1 MPRFTFWA
9 VRLSLIY
16 LLLGFSLGAL
26 LLANKGILIAAWIWK
41 LLPLHIEFLLF
52 GFISQLVMGIAFW
65 ILPRF
70 SGGSRGN
77 EKNYWVSI
85 IFMNLGVWMVGGEG
99 GFGQPGWLLLV
110 GRVFEGIAAL
120 LFILNSWLR
129 VKPLFPNK

>member
-26 LLANKGILIAAWIWK
+26 LLANKGILFAAWIWK
-41 LLPLHIEFLLF
+41 LLPLHIEFLMF

-70 SGGSRGN
+70 SGGLRGN
-77 EKNYWVSI
+77 ESNYWVTI
-85 IFMNLGVWMVGGEG
+85 IFMNIGLWMVGGESW
-99 GFGQPGWLLLV
+99 FGQPGWLLLV
-110 GRVFEGIAAL
+110 GRVFEGLAAL
-120 LFILNSWLR
+120 LFTLNSWLR